1 MGLDRHKWDSDRR
14 GLAWGRWC
22 SWVAMVLLAIISVSL
37 SPNWR
42 FLVEWWCFG
51 GRGSPWVGSDRY
63 KWDLDC
69 RGLVGMDLGS
79 DQHKWDSEN
88 GSVLVFFFFFGF
100 VGMDLVVVDVDG
112 GSGGG
117 SGGRWF
123 GFWIWNLDFV
133 WLF

>member
-1 MGLDRHKWDSDRR
+1 
-14 GLAWGRWC
+14 
-22 SWVAMVLLAIISVSL
+22 MVLLAIISVSL

-88 GSVLVFFFFFGF
+88 GSVLVFFFFLGLWVWIWLWWMLMVVVVVAVEADGLGFGF
-100 VGMDLVVVDVDG
+100 GIWIL
-112 GSGGG
+112 
-117 SGGRWF
+117 F
-123 GFWIWNLDFV
+123 GCFEF
-133 WLF
+133 

>member
-1 MGLDRHKWDSDRR
+1 MGSDQHKWDSNRR

-22 SWVAMVLLAIISVSL
+22 SWVAVVLLTIGRRETCV
-37 SPNWR
+37 
-42 FLVEWWCFG
+42 WWL
-51 GRGSPWVGSDRY
+51 WQ
-63 KWDLDC
+63 K
-69 RGLVGMDLGS
+69 MDLL
-79 DQHKWDSEN
+79 W
-88 GSVLVFFFFFGF
+88 VIYLFIFLIFGF

-133 WLF
+133 WVF